1 MSVIEIASIV
11 SALSAT
17 VSCFISMS
25 NSYKLTIVHRETNS
39 MKDQLVEATKVS
51 SEAVGIAKGREIERK
66 IK

>member
-39 MKDQLVEATKVS
+39 MKDQLVQATQISAEAIG
-51 SEAVGIAKGREIERK
+51 EARGRQMEKEK
-66 IK
+66 K